1 MKKSKNILKKYK
13 FLEFLQNLLHAVF
26 RQEVAIFVPS
36 SLTQKEKIELLRK
49 TKRLTQKGFRVRW
62 M

>member
-1 MKKSKNILKKYK
+1 MKKNKNILKKYK
-13 FLEFLQNLLHAVF
+13 FLEFLQNLLHVLF

-36 SLTQKEKIELLRK
+36 SLTQKEKIQLLQK
-49 TKRLTQKGFRVRW
+49 TKELTQKGFRVRW

>member
-13 FLEFLQNLLHAVF
+13 FLEFLQNLLHVLS

-36 SLTQKEKIELLRK
+36 SLTQKEKIQLLQK
-49 TKRLTQKGFRVRW
+49 TKELTQKGFRVRW